1 MCRCGEYFHC
11 DQCPLGG
18 LRFHLC
24 RLCPHRKRTDGI
36 EGIRLADP
44 VQHSAISVVSTPSS
58 HHPTHTSLFSIS
70 LRFHTMHVPQAN
82 VSLKRLEAF
91 LKSNEQPEATFMP
104 PAAKGPI
111 TRRWVDLSGCGDVGE
126 VAVEVHGDFAWHTD
140 AGVVL
145 PGLRL
150 NIAAGS
156 LTAIVGPTGSGKSS
170 ILSSIVGLMQRVAGT
185 ETLVHGRLAL
195 VPQTPFIINAT
206 IRDNIL
212 FGSAFDEGRYAA
224 AIRVASLI
232 PDLEALPGGD
242 QTELGEKGIN
252 ISGGQ
257 KQRIALA
264 RAVYADADICLLD
277 DPLSAL
283 DAHVGRNVFHECIK
297 GEMKDKTVVLVTNQ
311 LQYVNAVDHIFYIH
325 NGKITEEGTYASL
338 MAKPNGSFAQ
348 MMAETLVEEE
358 SEGENSKRSE
368 PQKAAAAQGAAV
380 TSTTSAEIKE
390 SRLIQKERRSIGLVS
405 LKVIR
410 SYVAAMGGRAPFLFL
425 MFQFILGE
433 AIRVAGTIWLTV
445 WTNAGDDAEH
455 GEMFYMWIYGAILLG
470 QVSVSLINQ
479 LYFKRLGRV
488 ASDVLHR
495 NMMWQLIRAP
505 MSFYHTTPVGRIINR
520 VTKDTADIDK
530 NLVDFISFFVRSSTL
545 P

>member
-1 MCRCGEYFHC
+1 M
-11 DQCPLGG
+11 
-18 LRFHLC
+18 
-24 RLCPHRKRTDGI
+24 K
-36 EGIRLADP
+36 
-44 VQHSAISVVSTPSS
+44 
-58 HHPTHTSLFSIS
+58 
-70 LRFHTMHVPQAN
+70 
-82 VSLKRLEAF
+82 
-91 LKSNEQPEATFMP
+91 
-104 PAAKGPI
+104 
-111 TRRWVDLSGCGDVGE
+111 
-126 VAVEVHGDFAWHTD
+126 VHGDFAWNTD
-140 AGVVL
+140 TGVVL
-145 PGLRL
+145 SGLRL
-150 NIAAGS
+150 NVAAGS

-170 ILSSIVGLMQRVAGT
+170 ILSSIVGLMQRISGT
-185 ETLVHGRLAL
+185 ETVVHGRLAL
-195 VPQTPFIINAT
+195 VPQSPFIINAT

-224 AIRVASLI
+224 AIRAASLV
-232 PDLEALPGGD
+232 PDLAALPGGD

-297 GEMKDKTVVLVTNQ
+297 GAMKDKTVILVTNQ
-311 LQYVNAVDHIFYIH
+311 LQYVNAVDHIFYVHRGTIA
-325 NGKITEEGTYASL
+325 EEGTYASL
-338 MAKPNGSFAQ
+338 MAIPNGSFAQ

-358 SEGENSKRSE
+358 SVAGQETTEAKPKRSE
-368 PQKAAAAQGAAV
+368 PQRDVTHGAV
-380 TSTTSAEIKE
+380 TSTTSTEIKE

-410 SYVAAMGGRAPFLFL
+410 SYIAAMGGHLPFLFL
-425 MFQFILGE
+425 MLQFILGE
-433 AIRVAGTIWLTV
+433 LIRVAATVWLSV
-445 WTNAGDDAEH
+445 WTNAGDDADH

-470 QVSVSLINQ
+470 QVLINLINQ
-479 LYFKRLGRV
+479 LDFKRLGRI

-495 NMMWQLIRAP
+495 NMMWQLLRAP

-530 NLVDFISFFVRSSTL
+530 NLVDFISFFVRSAI
-545 P
+545 PR